1 MRILLAGVLG
11 GIAIYVWTS
20 IAHMALSLAEPG
32 INEIPNESVV
42 LSAMQS
48 SICEK
53 TGLYVFPGSSIA
65 AHAVVEHRVGTIR
78 ELTNA
83 GIDIH
88 VYVDSLIRN
97 HFEWLRFRADVP
109 LRHASMRIEDVIAR
123 SERDAVF
130 SVFVHR

>member
-20 IAHMALSLAEPG
+20 IAHMALRWQNRGLMRFQ
-32 INEIPNESVV
+32 NESAV

-48 SICEK
+48 SIGEK

-97 HFEWLRFRADVP
+97 HFE
-109 LRHASMRIEDVIAR
+109 
-123 SERDAVF
+123 
-130 SVFVHR
+130 

>member
-1 MRILLAGVLG
+1 MRILLAGILG
-11 GIAIYVWTS
+11 GIIMFVWTS
-20 IAHMALSLAEPG
+20 IAHMALPLGEAG

-48 SICEK
+48 SIGEK

-78 ELTNA
+78 ELTNT

-97 HFEWLRFRADVP
+97 HFE
-109 LRHASMRIEDVIAR
+109 
-123 SERDAVF
+123 
-130 SVFVHR
+130 